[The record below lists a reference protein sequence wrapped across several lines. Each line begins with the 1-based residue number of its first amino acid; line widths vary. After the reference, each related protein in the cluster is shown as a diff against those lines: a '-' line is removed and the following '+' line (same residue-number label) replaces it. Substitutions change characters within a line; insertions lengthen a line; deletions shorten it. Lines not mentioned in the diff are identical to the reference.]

1 VSETGSVKFT
11 CEHLARPLEQFAQL
25 DELNVCRRKLMQLR
39 VLGVDAS
46 GIGFGNISVR
56 QRGTQ
61 RFYIGGSGT
70 GGLGEVRPCDCAWVT
85 AYDFAQNWVRSE
97 GVALA
102 SSESLTH
109 AALYEAD
116 EAIGAVIHGHNADL
130 WRQLRGVAPT
140 TSSKVEY
147 GTPAMANEV
156 RRLFRETDV
165 RTRKLFVMGGHAD
178 GFVTFGRDLRDA
190 LAVLMHEFCSRES
203 GCR

>member
-1 VSETGSVKFT
+1 
-11 CEHLARPLEQFAQL
+11 
-25 DELNVCRRKLMQLR
+25 MQLR
-39 VLGVDAS
+39 VVGIDEN

-56 QRGTQ
+56 QGTQ
-61 RFYIGGSGT
+61 RFYISGSGT
-70 GGLGEVRPCDCAWVT
+70 GGLADLRLRDCAYVT

-97 GVALA
+97 GVAIA

-116 EAIGAVIHGHNADL
+116 EAIGAVIHGHNSDL

-147 GTPAMANEV
+147 GTPAMAKEV
-156 RRLFRETDV
+156 RRLFRETDA
-165 RTRKLFVMGGHAD
+165 RTRRLFVMGGHAD

-190 LAVLMHEFCSRES
+190 LSVLMHELCSRQS
-203 GCR
+203 GGR

>member
-1 VSETGSVKFT
+1 
-11 CEHLARPLEQFAQL
+11 
-25 DELNVCRRKLMQLR
+25 MQLR

-61 RFYIGGSGT
+61 RFHISGSGT
-70 GGLGEVRPCDCAWVT
+70 GSLGELRLCDCACVT

-147 GTPAMANEV
+147 GTPAMAKEV
-156 RRLFRETDV
+156 RRVFRETDV

-178 GFVTFGRDLRDA
+178 GFVIFGRDLRDA
-190 LAVLMHEFCSRES
+190 LAVLMHEFCSRQS
-203 GCR
+203 GCP